1 MGMVSFRR
9 KVQLSA
15 VLAGAQELYETSTV
29 NFLLPEH
36 VDE

>member
-9 KVQLSA
+9 KVQVMDHRLSA

-29 NFLLPEH
+29 NFLL
-36 VDE
+36 